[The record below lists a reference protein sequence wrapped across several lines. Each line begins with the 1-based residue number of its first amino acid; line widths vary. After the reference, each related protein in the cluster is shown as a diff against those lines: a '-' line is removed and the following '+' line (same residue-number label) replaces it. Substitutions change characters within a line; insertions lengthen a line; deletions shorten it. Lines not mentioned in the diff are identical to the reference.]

1 MEIGNTNVDFGKL
14 RERLDDPR
22 QLRALV
28 TGLILAVGFV
38 GVYMPLSGRIDK
50 TARELDKEE
59 RRLALAGEIEQ
70 LRAQVDS
77 FQARLPED
85 TDTNEWIQ
93 YVLAGIRKFP
103 VVLVKLDP
111 DEPQRVG
118 PYEAVVLHLEIVGE
132 YQNLDSFLDW
142 IEANERLFRVD
153 SVKIMPP
160 RGGGNHLLMQ
170 LAVQGVKG

>member
-1 MEIGNTNVDFGKL
+1 MIDEFRKL
-14 RERLDDPR
+14 RQRLDDPR

-28 TGLILAVGFV
+28 TGLILAVGFA
-38 GVYMPLSGRIDK
+38 GVYMPLSSRIDK
-50 TARELDKEE
+50 MARVVDKEE
-59 RRLALAGEIEQ
+59 RRHALAEEIEQ

-103 VVLVKLDP
+103 VALVRLDP
-111 DEPQRVG
+111 GEPERVG

-153 SVKIMPP
+153 SMKITPP
-160 RGGGNHLLMQ
+160 RGGGNQLLMQ